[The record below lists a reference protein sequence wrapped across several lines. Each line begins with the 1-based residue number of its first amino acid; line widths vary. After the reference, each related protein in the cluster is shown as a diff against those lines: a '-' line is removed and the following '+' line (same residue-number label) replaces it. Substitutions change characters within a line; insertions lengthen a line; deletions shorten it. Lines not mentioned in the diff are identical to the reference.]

1 MKFVAKT
8 LVLAALAIGV
18 NQIANADIT
27 IYAAASMT
35 NAINDINKLYTE
47 QYKTKVKT
55 SYAASSTLAKQI
67 EQGAGADIF
76 ISADTAW
83 MDYLSKKNK
92 IIGGTYKN
100 ILGNRLVLI
109 TPKSKPITTPIRMEK
124 SFNIGGAFTGKW
136 CTGNTSSVPVGKYAK
151 QAMTNLGWWDTLKP
165 RLVET
170 EDVRAALNFVNR
182 GECQLGV
189 VYATDAAVAK
199 NVQIIGVFPLTTHT
213 PIVYPIAMVKKNAE
227 TQRYYQFLQSAPAKG
242 IYKKYGFNGLQ

>member
-83 MDYLSKKNK
+83 MDYLSKK
-92 IIGGTYKN
+92 
-100 ILGNRLVLI
+100 
-109 TPKSKPITTPIRMEK
+109 
-124 SFNIGGAFTGKW
+124 
-136 CTGNTSSVPVGKYAK
+136 KY
-151 QAMTNLGWWDTLKP
+151 NHRW
-165 RLVET
+165 
-170 EDVRAALNFVNR
+170 
-182 GECQLGV
+182 
-189 VYATDAAVAK
+189 Y
-199 NVQIIGVFPLTTHT
+199 
-213 PIVYPIAMVKKNAE
+213 
-227 TQRYYQFLQSAPAKG
+227 LQ
-242 IYKKYGFNGLQ
+242 KYFRQPFGFNHTKIKTYYHTN

>member
-1 MKFVAKT
+1 
-8 LVLAALAIGV
+8 
-18 NQIANADIT
+18 
-27 IYAAASMT
+27 
-35 NAINDINKLYTE
+35 
-47 QYKTKVKT
+47 
-55 SYAASSTLAKQI
+55 
-67 EQGAGADIF
+67 
-76 ISADTAW
+76 
-83 MDYLSKKNK
+83 
-92 IIGGTYKN
+92 
-100 ILGNRLVLI
+100 
-109 TPKSKPITTPIRMEK
+109 MEK
-124 SFNIGGAFTGKW
+124 SFSIGGAFTGKW

-227 TQRYYQFLQSAPAKG
+227 TQRYYQFLQSAPAKA